1 MKETEIII
9 KVRLDSNNI
18 PEEFT
23 GLLLM
28 VV

>member
-18 PEEFT
+18 PEEIYWSAPD
-23 GLLLM
+23 G
-28 VV
+28 V